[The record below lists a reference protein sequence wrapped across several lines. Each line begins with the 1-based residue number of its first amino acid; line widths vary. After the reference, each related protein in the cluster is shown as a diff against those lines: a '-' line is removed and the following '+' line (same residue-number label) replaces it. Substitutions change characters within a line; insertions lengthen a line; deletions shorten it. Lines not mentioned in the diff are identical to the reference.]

1 MILGKL
7 IGEWEVSQGRES
19 MSWLLLWALACH
31 PPRDLWE
38 TVGHT
43 RGEGLVAMYQLS
55 SLIDSGLILEML
67 TPQHFQPLL
76 PVKTLRQR
84 GTGAFHRLLEGCR
97 CTGGVEGC
105 WRVADS
111 TCFSP

>member
-38 TVGHT
+38 IVGHT

-55 SLIDSGLILEML
+55 SLIDSGLILEM
-67 TPQHFQPLL
+67 
-76 PVKTLRQR
+76 
-84 GTGAFHRLLEGCR
+84 
-97 CTGGVEGC
+97 
-105 WRVADS
+105 
-111 TCFSP
+111 